1 MLFSC
6 GKSPYSFRANTIK
19 EVWSGHHSIVNPSTP
34 PLCYQ
39 HQYTFLLTYTL
50 PSRVEREMSIDMV
63 NDVLDVMTVD
73 PTDDGS
79 FSLMDNTVSGKTR
92 TVLFTVKDS

>member
-1 MLFSC
+1 
-6 GKSPYSFRANTIK
+6 
-19 EVWSGHHSIVNPSTP
+19 
-34 PLCYQ
+34 
-39 HQYTFLLTYTL
+39 
-50 PSRVEREMSIDMV
+50 MSIDMV

-92 TVLFTVKDS
+92 TVLFTVKDG